1 MIEFLHPCEL
11 LGSHLLA
18 GTQSDVSQ
26 TAENVSKAFL
36 AGTRCRE
43 CVRYLADWYKV
54 RIMCQIRCRLVQSAQ
69 NVSDALLAGTNSRD
83 CVSEV
88 DESLQSRET
97 VSNTF
102 SAGTECRECVRHV
115 VAWY

>member
-1 MIEFLHPCEL
+1 MSCICVNCWGHICWLV
-11 LGSHLLA
+11 
-18 GTQSDVSQ
+18 QSLDNVSQ

-36 AGTRCRE
+36 VGTRCRE

-54 RIMCQIRCRLVQSAQ
+54 RIMCQIRCRLVQSAE
-69 NVSDALLAGTNSRD
+69 NVSDTLLTGTNSRD

-88 DESLQSRET
+88 VESLQSREI

-102 SAGTECRECVRHV
+102 SAGRDCRECVRYV

>member
-1 MIEFLHPCEL
+1 MNCWGHICWLV
-11 LGSHLLA
+11 
-18 GTQSDVSQ
+18 QSLDNVPK
-26 TAENVSKAFL
+26 TVENVSKAFL
-36 AGTRCRE
+36 AGTRCGE
-43 CVRYLADWYKV
+43 CVRYLADRYKV
-54 RIMCQIRCRLVQSAQ
+54 QIMCQIRCRLVQSAE

-88 DESLQSRET
+88 VESLQSRET

-102 SAGTECRECVRHV
+102 SAGTQCRECVRQV